1 MVTRSSGSSAFISI
15 VDLLN
20 PRSGSVD
27 KTGITGQSLKAHNSV
42 SPYRTDIAYVREWIA
57 SKLLCHAGCWRTV
70 LPNDGGG
77 VRMGSPLGDRLR
89 ELRKGKGL
97 SLERLAE
104 ATGSSK
110 SYLWELENRD
120 VPRPSGEKLAAL
132 ARALDTTV
140 GILVDDK
147 TDPEAAP
154 LQDQVFFRKFQE
166 LDKDSRERIRQIVDS
181 WRKPT

>member
-1 MVTRSSGSSAFISI
+1 
-15 VDLLN
+15 
-20 PRSGSVD
+20 
-27 KTGITGQSLKAHNSV
+27 
-42 SPYRTDIAYVREWIA
+42 
-57 SKLLCHAGCWRTV
+57 
-70 LPNDGGG
+70 
-77 VRMGSPLGDRLR
+77 MGSPLGDRLR

-120 VPRPSGEKLAAL
+120 VPSPSGEKLAAL

>member
-1 MVTRSSGSSAFISI
+1 
-15 VDLLN
+15 
-20 PRSGSVD
+20 
-27 KTGITGQSLKAHNSV
+27 
-42 SPYRTDIAYVREWIA
+42 
-57 SKLLCHAGCWRTV
+57 
-70 LPNDGGG
+70 
-77 VRMGSPLGDRLR
+77 MGSPFGDRLR

-97 SLERLAE
+97 SLDRLAE

-110 SYLWELENRD
+110 SYLWELENRE
-120 VPRPSGEKLAAL
+120 VPRPSGEKLSAL

-166 LDKDSRERIRQIVDS
+166 LDKDSQERIRQIVDS
-181 WRKPT
+181 WRKPA